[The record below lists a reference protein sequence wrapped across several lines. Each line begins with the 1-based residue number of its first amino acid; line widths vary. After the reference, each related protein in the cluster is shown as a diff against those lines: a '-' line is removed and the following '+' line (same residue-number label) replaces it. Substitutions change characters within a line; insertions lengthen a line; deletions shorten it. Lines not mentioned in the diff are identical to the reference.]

1 MMEAVLSNAD
11 HPEYGVATI
20 PLPIPRNQYDHCVAL
35 LEALE
40 IGDASE
46 ADCRVDSLDSAWPV
60 LNRLVSTK
68 VNLDEL
74 DYLAKRLDS
83 FTVGEFSQFQAM
95 VEKLHLTSM
104 KDLINL
110 TFCCQQATVI
120 TDFTNLKEV
129 GRDHYMNIH
138 GGCASMEELEQ
149 LDGVETA
156 VLLIEDNEGTITRYG
171 VVYDNGMQLSQLYDG
186 KHLPCYHYEAD
197 MTVVGISSRWEPE
210 NSRNVTWIYLPASK
224 GQIERAMQR
233 SGIAD
238 PKDMRLFIAD
248 SSFPEEVDV
257 ALDFQC
263 DNIHELNELALAV
276 ENFSIH
282 DRKKLGA
289 AVSMAKP
296 ENASQIRRLAENM
309 DLFEFA
315 PGAHTPEEY
324 GKYMI
329 QKSGHF
335 EYDPNL
341 DEFYDYERYGL
352 QHMGYVAETDH
363 YRYCLRCTP
372 TPGDYQGYLYCYDK
386 RQQEMAQKDKIVGR
400 VTFADGTAQE
410 FTDPNQYLQ
419 TIKEELPLRNT
430 TGFKHET
437 LSEDPEIKK
446 AVDDILLDFAGE
458 ENPRRT
464 CNYGLTEKGLQALRD
479 VADPSLPH
487 SYAWFVMT
495 DCNTPQEQLHRNLT
509 LDEAVELYQNSDHPE
524 KRLGVTKDD
533 FATVDFVRMV
543 DGEQTFFGDYQ
554 KLESFKNDPTIFEAV
569 EQLHQELEDMSQDQG
584 MTM

>member
-46 ADCRVDSLDSAWPV
+46 ADCRLDSLDSAWPV
-60 LNRLVSTK
+60 LNRLVCTK

-95 VEKLHLTSM
+95 AEKLNLASM

-120 TDFTNLKEV
+120 TDFTNLREI

-149 LDGVETA
+149 LDGEETA
-156 VLLIEDNEGTITRYG
+156 ILLIEDNEGTVTRYG

-197 MTVVGISSRWEPE
+197 MTAVGISSRWEPE

-263 DNIHELNELALAV
+263 DNIHELNELALVV
-276 ENFSIH
+276 EKFSIH

-315 PGAHTPEEY
+315 PGAHTPAEY

-352 QHMGYVAETDH
+352 QHMGYQSGVFTDRGYIAYVGTVDLEELMAASKFREDLYYRLNIFPIVMPDLSKRKGDVMLLAEHFLSKFNLKYGKDIK
-363 YRYCLRCTP
+363 RLSTP
-372 TPGDYQGYLYCYDK
+372 AINMLMAYHWPGNVRELENCME
-386 RQQEMAQKDKIVGR
+386 RAVI
-400 VTFADGTAQE
+400 TAQ
-410 FTDPNQYLQ
+410 DDCIYGYNLPASLQ
-419 TIKEELPLRNT
+419 MPSHDVPYSRDGEAPADLPTMVDSFERELIVAALKRSPGNMSAAAREL
-430 TGFKHET
+430 GI
-437 LSEDPEIKK
+437 S
-446 AVDDILLDFAGE
+446 
-458 ENPRRT
+458 PRVLHYKMHR
-464 CNYGLTEKGLQALRD
+464 LGLQK
-479 VADPSLPH
+479 S
-487 SYAWFVMT
+487 
-495 DCNTPQEQLHRNLT
+495 
-509 LDEAVELYQNSDHPE
+509 
-524 KRLGVTKDD
+524 
-533 FATVDFVRMV
+533 
-543 DGEQTFFGDYQ
+543 
-554 KLESFKNDPTIFEAV
+554 
-569 EQLHQELEDMSQDQG
+569 
-584 MTM
+584 